1 MHSGSRYCLK
11 ARLHFSSPF
20 RETATINC
28 DPAICTI
35 YVKKLTGQKLCLKAR
50 PGDTILSLKQK
61 IRDTEG
67 IPLAQQR
74 LVYKGRELIGGSKLY
89 ESNIFDGAYVD
100 LQLRLAGSN

>member
-1 MHSGSRYCLK
+1 MRSGRHYHFK
-11 ARLHFSSPF
+11 ARLYFSSPF
-20 RETATINC
+20 REGGLNGNTGLFWTINVR
-28 DPAICTI
+28 TLTG
-35 YVKKLTGQKLCLKAR
+35 KKLTLKVR

-100 LQLRLAGSN
+100 LLLRSAGSN

>member
-1 MHSGSRYCLK
+1 MGYIDPNLSG
-11 ARLHFSSPF
+11 
-20 RETATINC
+20 
-28 DPAICTI
+28 DPAVCTI
-35 YVKKLTGQKLCLKAR
+35 YVKKITGSLVRLKAR

-100 LQLRLAGSN
+100 LQSRN